1 VKSAF
6 ATSPPAAVAQVPA
19 ARGGVQRPPLAL
31 LMLGAFLI
39 GAGLA
44 WKLLAPIR
52 AGGRS
57 QVD

>member
-1 VKSAF
+1 
-6 ATSPPAAVAQVPA
+6 
-19 ARGGVQRPPLAL
+19 VQRPPLAL